1 MTSELDSTWQDT
13 AAAARQDWQK
23 AQKPVMTVSIPAKI
37 QTKHL
42 TNTSPNH
49 YSSNYDRWWSKKV
62 QYKGQIICHN
72 IQCLMPL
79 T

>member
-1 MTSELDSTWQDT
+1 
-13 AAAARQDWQK
+13 
-23 AQKPVMTVSIPAKI
+23 MTVSIPAKI

-72 IQCLMPL
+72 IQCL
-79 T
+79 